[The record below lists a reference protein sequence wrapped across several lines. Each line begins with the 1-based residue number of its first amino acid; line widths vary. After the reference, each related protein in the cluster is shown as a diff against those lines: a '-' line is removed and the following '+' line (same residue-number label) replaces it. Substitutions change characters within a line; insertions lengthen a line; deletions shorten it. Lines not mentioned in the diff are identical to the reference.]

1 MPAVLVL
8 EIFFK
13 RHDIEVNG
21 FNISDRIY
29 LQKQEN
35 AFQSEWMFLQIFVLV
50 DLCDCS
56 CSHTENHY

>member
-13 RHDIEVNG
+13 RHGTEVNG

-35 AFQSEWMFLQIFVLV
+35 AFQSEWMFFQMFVLV
-50 DLCDCS
+50 ALCNCS
-56 CSHTENHY
+56 CSHAENPY